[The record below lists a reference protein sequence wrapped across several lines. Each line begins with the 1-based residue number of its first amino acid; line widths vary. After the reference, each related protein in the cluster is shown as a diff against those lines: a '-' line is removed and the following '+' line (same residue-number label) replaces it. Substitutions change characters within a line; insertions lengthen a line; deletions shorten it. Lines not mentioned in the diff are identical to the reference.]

1 MVKKEMMALILAGG
15 QGSRLGA
22 LTKNVAK
29 PAVAFGGKYKIIDFV
44 LSNCSNSGIDTVG
57 VLTQYKPLD
66 LNAHI
71 GIGTPWDLDIHH
83 GGVSILPPYMD
94 EKVGTWYKG
103 TANAVYQ
110 NLGYLDRYD
119 PEYVLILSGDH
130 IYKMDYSKM
139 LKYHKEKE
147 ADATIAVIDVTN
159 EEAKRFGIM
168 NTNADGRIIEFEEK
182 PKKPKSTLASMGVYI
197 FNYKT
202 LKRFLIDDEADE
214 KSAHDFGKNII
225 PAMLTSFQKLYTY
238 RFEGYWRDIGT
249 IESIWDTNMDL
260 IRPDNDLDLFSDSWK
275 IYTKSSDLPPQYVG
289 PTAKICNSLISEGCQ
304 IYGTVENSIIFPG
317 VTILEN
323 SLVKDSIIMSDTV
336 IESDVAIRKA
346 ILCNHVLVHGKNEIG
361 DGESIEVVEEDSEIA
376 SDSYAKA
383 VG

>member
-1 MVKKEMMALILAGG
+1 
-15 QGSRLGA
+15 
-22 LTKNVAK
+22 
-29 PAVAFGGKYKIIDFV
+29 
-44 LSNCSNSGIDTVG
+44 
-57 VLTQYKPLD
+57 
-66 LNAHI
+66 
-71 GIGTPWDLDIHH
+71 
-83 GGVSILPPYMD
+83 
-94 EKVGTWYKG
+94 
-103 TANAVYQ
+103 
-110 NLGYLDRYD
+110 
-119 PEYVLILSGDH
+119 
-130 IYKMDYSKM
+130 M

-361 DGESIEVVEEDSEIA
+361 DGETIEVVEEDSEIA